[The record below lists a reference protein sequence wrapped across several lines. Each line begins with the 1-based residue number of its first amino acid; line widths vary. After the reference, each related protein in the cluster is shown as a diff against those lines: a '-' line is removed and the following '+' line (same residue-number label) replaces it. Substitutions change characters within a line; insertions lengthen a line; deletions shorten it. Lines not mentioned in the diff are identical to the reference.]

1 MLRFFLAMGQ
11 GMWYCKSKGGEI
23 VDKEYKVLTLP
34 KNVEHLL
41 LAAMGALLLLFGTL
55 LAGAAIQEAG
65 SLRWSGWIFLVP
77 SLAACAWGCQLLWGA
92 RLRIRLFPEG
102 IAVMDGARGV
112 FLIPADEIRTICILE
127 IFNGKQYIR
136 LIGISPLSI
145 ETLADRRE
153 QELLKNPLSKYN
165 VPIRKRNPEWQELF
179 AREYLDKITRV
190 FPFVNLQKGML
201 WISYGTERLDLLR
214 QTYPQAQVCRFERQ
228 HIHEKRRIKELDST
242 DFPRGDGQE
251 DVRTVILWL
260 EGVTVGSCLWLCC
273 INGRIWPV
281 ALLAFVCFSLLWGGI
296 YLGFGG
302 EADRIRMD
310 RKVIALQ
317 RNGKILRR
325 VSAEQIKAVYC
336 VPACLDG
343 SLTMEMIM
351 VSDRPPEEWI
361 REEAQVLNGTADGRD
376 WLDMVRRLP
385 DQEKYILS
393 RAVRRRTR
401 WALTLFSRELCFAGT
416 AAREAVLR
424 EYYPDAQWFEIS

>member
-1 MLRFFLAMGQ
+1 M
-11 GMWYCKSKGGEI
+11 
-23 VDKEYKVLTLP
+23 DKEYKVLTLP

-55 LAGAAIQEAG
+55 LAGAAIQEAV
-65 SLRWSGWIFLVP
+65 SLRWPGWIFLVP
-77 SLAACAWGCQLLWGA
+77 SLVACGRGCQLLWGA
-92 RLRIRLFPEG
+92 RLRIRFFPEG
-102 IAVMDGARGV
+102 IAVMDGARGI
-112 FLIPADEIRTICILE
+112 FQIPAEEIRAICFME
-127 IFNGKQYIR
+127 IFNGKEYIR
-136 LIGISPLSI
+136 VIGISPLSI
-145 ETLADRRE
+145 KTLADRRE

-179 AREYLDKITRV
+179 AREYLNKIINA
-190 FPFVNLQKGML
+190 FPFVNLQKGIL
-201 WISYGTERLDLLR
+201 WISYCPERLDLLQR
-214 QTYPQAQVCRFERQ
+214 SYPQAQVIRFKRQ
-228 HIHEKRRIKELDST
+228 HVSNKQKIKELDPT
-242 DFPRGDGQE
+242 YFPRGDGQE

-281 ALLAFVCFSLLWGGI
+281 ALLVFVRFSLLWGGI

-302 EADRIRMD
+302 EADRIRLD
-310 RKVIALQ
+310 RKEIALL
-317 RNGKILRR
+317 RNGKTLRR

-336 VPACLDG
+336 IPVRFSG
-343 SLTMEMIM
+343 SLPMEMIL
-351 VSDRPPEEWI
+351 VSDQLLQEWV
-361 REEAQVLNGTADGRD
+361 REEAQVLNGTTDGRD
-376 WLDMVRRLP
+376 WLDMVRQLP

-424 EYYPDAQWFEIS
+424 EYYPDAQWFGIS